1 MRIREAIKRRIL
13 EKSPYLMGW
22 FRELY
27 VNWGYIFL
35 LPYYTGRKFACP
47 LCGGH
52 FRKMFSRG
60 LNNPVLKEN
69 KVIGGV
75 RRLNSRCPR
84 CLSFDRERLVYLY
97 LKNKT
102 SVFSDRI
109 KLLHMAPERNLQK
122 ALRASNSIDYVSADL
137 NSPLAE
143 FKRDITNIKYKDC
156 IFDVIICNHVL
167 EHIPNDKK
175 AMAEL
180 YRVLKVGGWAILQVP
195 VSLKLQKTYEDS
207 TITTPEEREKAFGQK
222 DHVRIYGKDYE
233 DRLKQAGFSV
243 DVYDFVK
250 ELGEPLAN
258 KYALLKKEKLYI
270 CSRPN

>member
-1 MRIREAIKRRIL
+1 
-13 EKSPYLMGW
+13 
-22 FRELY
+22 
-27 VNWGYIFL
+27 
-35 LPYYTGRKFACP
+35 
-47 LCGGH
+47 
-52 FRKMFSRG
+52 MFSRG